1 MLVTKNLSKFFDGFK
16 ALDGVSIEVEPNK
29 LTLIM
34 GPNGSGKT
42 TLINTITGF
51 YRADRGHVYFNGE
64 EITNKPPHEIY
75 KRGIVRTFQIPQ
87 PLKKLSVLENM
98 LIAVDNPGE
107 DIKECIFR
115 RWEDREGE
123 IVEKAF
129 ELLEFLGLDDLWNTE
144 AWKLSGGQ
152 LKLLEVGRAL
162 MADAR
167 LIIMDEPLVGVNPN
181 LAQSILDKLVALK
194 RYTTFLIVEHRF
206 EIISGHVDSIKV
218 MVNGRIAED
227 GSDEYREVIE
237 MLCFR

>member
-1 MLVTKNLSKFFDGFK
+1 MTKDLSKFFYGFK

-29 LTLIM
+29 LTLIV

-51 YRADRGHVYFNGE
+51 YRADSGHVFFNGE
-64 EITNKPPHEIY
+64 EITNRPPHEIY

-107 DIKECIFR
+107 NIMGCISR
-115 RWEDREGE
+115 GWEKREEE
-123 IVEKAF
+123 IVEKASG
-129 ELLEFLGLDDLWNTE
+129 LLEFLGLDDLWNTE

-162 MADAR
+162 MADAK
-167 LIIMDEPLVGVNPN
+167 LIIMDEPMVGVNPE
-181 LAQSILDKLVALK
+181 LAASILDKFVELK

-206 EIISGHVDSIKV
+206 EIISRHVDRIKV
-218 MVNGRIAED
+218 MVNGRIVDE
-227 GSDEYREVIE
+227 GSEEFKEVID